1 MGSLKMLYASIGEGD
16 LMAIGWIY
24 LYSKYRKVRNE
35 NSKLREEIQFEEE
48 VCSTCGYQRRD
59 HSRDSN
65 ESCPV

>member
-1 MGSLKMLYASIGEGD
+1 
-16 LMAIGWIY
+16 MAIGWIY
-24 LYSKYRKVRNE
+24 LNSKYRKVRKE
-35 NSKLREEIQFEEE
+35 NLELREKIESEEE

>member
-1 MGSLKMLYASIGEGD
+1 
-16 LMAIGWIY
+16 MAIGWIY
-24 LYSKYRKVRNE
+24 LYSKYRKVRKE
-35 NSKLREEIQFEEE
+35 NVELREKIQLEEE

>member
-1 MGSLKMLYASIGEGD
+1 MGSVKMLSASIGKGGY
-16 LMAIGWIY
+16 MAIGWIY
-24 LYSKYRKVRNE
+24 LYSKYRKVRKE
-35 NSKLREEIQFEEE
+35 NVELREKIQLEEE

>member
-1 MGSLKMLYASIGEGD
+1 
-16 LMAIGWIY
+16 MAIGWIY

-35 NSKLREEIQFEEE
+35 NSKLREKIQFEEE

-59 HSRDSN
+59 HGRDSN